1 MGHHGSFQF
10 QMAFG
15 EYVNIK
21 TAYSQFSDWVTSGGT
36 ENEKWWNDFDVNK
49 VFQTNKN

>member
-1 MGHHGSFQF
+1 MGYHGSFQF
-10 QMAFG
+10 QMAFRVCK
-15 EYVNIK
+15 YQ
-21 TAYSQFSDWVTSGGT
+21 TAYSQFSDWVTSSGT

>member
-10 QMAFG
+10 KWPL